1 MFIVET
7 TSSQQDQYYSDK
19 DNFSPNNEHST
30 YFHTSTGDDNN
41 DNNYDNSEN
50 NNVVVVSN
58 PLDRGPFFE
67 ISASKNVTA
76 LVGNTAYLNC
86 RVRNLG
92 NKTVTHF
99 FEWTKRKQSYLSSI
113 LF

>member
-19 DNFSPNNEHST
+19 DNFSPNNNEHST

-41 DNNYDNSEN
+41 NNNDNNNYDNSEN
-50 NNVVVVSN
+50 SNVVVVSN
-58 PLDRGPFFE
+58 PLDRGPYFE
-67 ISASKNVTA
+67 ISASRNVTA

-99 FEWTKRKQSYLSSI
+99 YDWITIRRT
-113 LF
+113 